1 MKKKLFYVTDLPFIY
16 VFNLSLML
24 PFLIP
29 DTGISLVVCGESLF
43 DATTHTPGQYIQ
55 TSTILLSGI
64 PRTEQATKGS
74 ELSFL
79 ALNQSSNVLRTR
91 ICPAYYLNSPSLDA
105 FLFFFFRATLFLE
118 TTAC

>member
-1 MKKKLFYVTDLPFIY
+1 
-16 VFNLSLML
+16 ML

-29 DTGISLVVCGESLF
+29 DAGISLVVCGESLF